1 MDWKQIII
9 DFMEEK
15 MNNNLFKKLN
25 EQMEINSVKN
35 KPVTETEIK
44 KVEENLIF
52 KNFINDLKNKNSFT
66 E

>member
-1 MDWKQIII
+1 
-9 DFMEEK
+9 MEEK

-25 EQMEINSVKN
+25 EQMEINSIKN
-35 KPVTETEIK
+35 KPVTESEIK

>member
-1 MDWKQIII
+1 
-9 DFMEEK
+9 

-35 KPVTETEIK
+35 KSVTETEIK